1 LQAAND
7 DIDDEMTEITAPR
20 RKLLPKGYR
29 SEEIAKNQGI
39 TKSCVRATK
48 KLKPPAYE
56 NIAASVEPPSRQR
69 GRPKKSDAAS
79 VEPPSRQRGRPKKSD
94 DQTKKCSDALVEHSS
109 GVSAIND
116 WDRIREN
123 NMKRNLDFL
132 KLLGIDH
139 VRDEAVVGRKRKNY
153 HLKKVKSSNSDASSD
168 SSSEDS
174 CSSEMSSLSNDSDD
188 ISYLEVTHA
197 DGNGKALFWDYV
209 GKKFRDLSDG
219 KWESWK
225 IVAVAYSAMLN
236 TYFWKY
242 VPLEKQESVVAYDVE
257 IAEYTPCEEL
267 LQDKETVQWLSDA
280 DDDDSASRNSKSNAF
295 HKNGRQISMS
305 VSIEEPKKK
314 RGRPRKL

>member
-1 LQAAND
+1 MQAAKD

-29 SEEIAKNQGI
+29 SEEIAKNQG
-39 TKSCVRATK
+39 TKKLCFRATK
-48 KLKPPAYE
+48 TLKPPTSE
-56 NIAASVEPPSRQR
+56 NKTASVEPPR
-69 GRPKKSDAAS
+69 
-79 VEPPSRQRGRPKKSD
+79 RQRGRPKKSD

-109 GVSAIND
+109 GISAIND

-123 NMKRNLDFL
+123 NMKRNSDFL
-132 KLLGIDH
+132 KQLGIDH
-139 VRDEAVVGRKRKNY
+139 VCDEAVVGRKRKNC
-153 HLKKVKSSNSDASSD
+153 HLKKVKSSDSDASCD

-242 VPLEKQESVVAYDVE
+242 VPFEKQEPDMAYGVE
-257 IAEYTPCEEL
+257 NVEYTPCEEL
-267 LQDKETVQWLSDA
+267 LQDKETVHWLS
-280 DDDDSASRNSKSNAF
+280 DDDDSASRNTKSNAF
-295 HKNGRQISMS
+295 HQISMP
-305 VSIEEPKKK
+305 VNIEEPKKK